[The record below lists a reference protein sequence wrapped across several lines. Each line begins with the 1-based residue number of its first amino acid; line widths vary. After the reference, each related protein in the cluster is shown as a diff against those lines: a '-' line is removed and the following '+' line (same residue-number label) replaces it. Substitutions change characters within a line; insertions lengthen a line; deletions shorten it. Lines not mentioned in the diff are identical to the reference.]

1 MFRYYL
7 GAPCSLKFNTRGESS
22 AYHRNCRAC
31 VHCGTGCS
39 RRAREGERGQRRPR
53 KAAQPTA
60 SKQRNGAVS
69 TPHTYAA
76 SKEKPRLSNE
86 ARNKSFISAARPRR
100 LPQGGASVRAQLA
113 VTRDRARGQWR
124 RYERSHAAH
133 VPRAITAA
141 ARM

>member
-22 AYHRNCRAC
+22 AYHRNCWPC

-39 RRAREGERGQRRPR
+39 RGRRARLEAAPQSGAADSIKAEERSRIN
-53 KAAQPTA
+53 AAY
-60 SKQRNGAVS
+60 
-69 TPHTYAA
+69 TYAA
-76 SKEKPRLSNE
+76 AKEKPRLSNE